1 MVSFAF
7 FNCYADYGQFH
18 SFIVMLSVIM
28 LSAAIVSVSF
38 FNCYA
43 DYCQCRSFI
52 VMLSVIMLSA
62 AIISVAFFNHYVHY
76 AEWQIFYYYAEC
88 HYADRR
94 GTHQSIQCIF
104 KYHEP
109 KL

>member
-1 MVSFAF
+1 MLSAAMVSVAF

-28 LSAAIVSVSF
+28 LSAAI
-38 FNCYA
+38 
-43 DYCQCRSFI
+43 I
-52 VMLSVIMLSA
+52 SA
-62 AIISVAFFNHYVHY
+62 AFFNRYVHY
-76 AEWQIFYYYAEC
+76 AEWQFFYCYAEC